1 MNEALEGLK
10 GVKAIHDAILIYGC
24 GTDDQEAQEDH
35 DKNLLG
41 LMDRC
46 RQKGLKLNK
55 DKLKLRLQ
63 EVTYLG
69 HKITAEGLKI
79 DSEKVKAITE
89 MPIPEDRQAVQRLLG
104 MVNYVQKFALC
115 LSEITAPHRQLHK
128 SENDFK
134 WDPHVHGPA
143 FDQIRN
149 VLSNTPVLRYFDE
162 KKEHCNAIRHNQD
175 LVLACCKMD
184 NPYVMRREH

>member
-1 MNEALEGLK
+1 MDEALEGLK
-10 GVKAIHDAILIYGC
+10 GVKAIHDVILIYGC
-24 GTDDQEAQEDH
+24 GTDDHEAQEDH

-69 HKITAEGLKI
+69 HNITAEGLKI

-89 MPIPEDRQAVQRLLG
+89 MPIPEDRQAVQRPLG
-104 MVNYVQKFALC
+104 MVNYVQ
-115 LSEITAPHRQLHK
+115 
-128 SENDFK
+128 
-134 WDPHVHGPA
+134 
-143 FDQIRN
+143 
-149 VLSNTPVLRYFDE
+149 
-162 KKEHCNAIRHNQD
+162 
-175 LVLACCKMD
+175 
-184 NPYVMRREH
+184 